1 MNPLSNDDMHRLAEL
16 VERSP
21 AIQEE
26 LTDTQA
32 HILAK
37 YTRPHRP
44 WWVWA
49 WRWVRKVVRK

>member
-1 MNPLSNDDMHRLAEL
+1 MNPLSNDDMLRLAEL

-44 WWVWA
+44 WWVRVWG
-49 WRWVRKVVRK
+49 WVRKVVRW